1 MFSFSRRSCRSC
13 AGTLL
18 AVFVLSQVLLP
29 LPTNDFALFRSSAGH
44 GGTLHVGLSPAGR
57 GRKGA
62 VSHVGRGLRRRGAP
76 RRLTQSF
83 YERFTPGL
91 ERCSRRPFRSRNVLQ
106 THAVVPSGPALPSA
120 PLLPHPPIAR
130 PHPFRPPPASPATMP
145 DLIRPGCVHVFRLWC
160 MILVHIPAK
169 NPLIGS
175 FRLHVNM
182 VSTKEV
188 SFYVHIK
195 CRYRVGRMERSLL

>member
-1 MFSFSRRSCRSC
+1 MFSFSRRSRRPRRRTISP
-13 AGTLL
+13 L
-18 AVFVLSQVLLP
+18 FVLPQV
-29 LPTNDFALFRSSAGH
+29 TV
-44 GGTLHVGLSPAGR
+44 GGATRRAVVCGQ

-83 YERFTPGL
+83 YERFTPGF

-106 THAVVPSGPALPSA
+106 THAVVPPGPALPSA

-130 PHPFRPPPASPATMP
+130 PHPFRPPASPATIP
-145 DLIRPGCVHVFRLWC
+145 DLLHLGCVHVFRLWC
-160 MILVHIPAK
+160 MISVHIQAK

-175 FRLHVNM
+175 FRL
-182 VSTKEV
+182 
-188 SFYVHIK
+188 
-195 CRYRVGRMERSLL
+195 